1 MNVHRTS
8 GFGWSDRLVQRVA
21 AVAAI
26 TFILIL
32 ATACF
37 APEAFAGRSST
48 GELAF
53 YPCTECHPVTLGSD
67 GKPISPLPNDFE
79 KHEIELEIHDILGQ
93 GDEACLA
100 CHDDPSNN
108 PGMLI
113 LPDGSLVDITQDVSR
128 VCQRCHF
135 EKYRDWQV
143 GVHGKDAPKCSSA
156 GCHDP
161 HTPSWIYVAALPPFQ
176 GTGVE
181 VRAVSERMSFKP
193 MAAPPVA
200 PPVHTPLWLT
210 IAASLG
216 GLVSAS
222 AIGYLILGRAKQ

>member
-1 MNVHRTS
+1 MNAHKTS
-8 GFGWSDRLVQRVA
+8 GSEPDRLVPRVA
-21 AVAAI
+21 AAAVITLVYVLVIAFTAPVAH
-26 TFILIL
+26 
-32 ATACF
+32 
-37 APEAFAGRSST
+37 AGLSST

-53 YPCTECHPVTLGSD
+53 YPCTECHPVTIGQD
-67 GKPISPLPNDFE
+67 GKPTPPLPNDFE
-79 KHEIELEIHDILGQ
+79 KHEIELEMHDILGE
-93 GDEACLA
+93 GDQACLA
-100 CHDDPSNN
+100 CHDQPSNN

-113 LPDGSLVDITQDVSR
+113 LPDGTLIDITGDVSR

-143 GVHGKDAPKCSSA
+143 GIHGKNALKCTSA

-176 GTGVE
+176 GTGIE
-181 VRAVSERMSFKP
+181 VRAVSERESFKP
-193 MAAPPVA
+193 MASPPVS
-200 PPVHTPLWLT
+200 PPVETPLWLT

-222 AIGYLILGRAKQ
+222 VIGYLILGRSKR